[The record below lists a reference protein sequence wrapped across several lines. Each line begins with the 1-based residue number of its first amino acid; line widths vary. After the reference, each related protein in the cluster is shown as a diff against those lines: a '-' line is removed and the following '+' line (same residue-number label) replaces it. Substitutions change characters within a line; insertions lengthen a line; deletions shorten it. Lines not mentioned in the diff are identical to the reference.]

1 MNLEERIKAFSQL
14 GHFFSDEITDDFAE
28 KLKVAEIKNPWF
40 TEENTKAAIGAWAKL
55 LTSENLNAWLS
66 PYHLTDSLKPKNVL
80 IIMAG
85 NIPLVGFHDFLSVLI
100 SGNRAVIKLSSED
113 KTLLPFIIDKLIDIA
128 LEFEDKIAF
137 TTDVKDK
144 QFDSVIATGSDM
156 SAKYFDYYFKN
167 AKKIIRK
174 NRKSVAILDGT
185 ESKKELEELAIDVF
199 AYFGLGCRNVSKLFL
214 PKDYDLDQLFEAFY
228 PYQDVMEHNK
238 YANNYDY
245 NKAIYLMGSHEIIE
259 NGFLLLKEDTSLQSP
274 LAMLHYEYY
283 SNLDKVKNFIEEN
296 KQQLQC
302 VVSKNDTVFGQT
314 QNPNLWDYADGEDTI
329 AFLMEV

>member
-28 KLKVAEIKNPWF
+28 KLKEAEIKNPWF

-128 LEFEDKIAF
+128 PEFEDKIAF

>member
-128 LEFEDKIAF
+128 PEFEDKIAF

-259 NGFLLLKEDTSLQSP
+259 NGFLLLKEDASLQSP
-274 LAMLHYEYY
+274 LAMLYYEYY
-283 SNLDKVKNFIEEN
+283 SDLEKVEDFISEN

-302 VVSKNDTVFGQT
+302 VVSKNDIPFGQT
-314 QNPNLWDYADGEDTI
+314 QQPKLWDYADGVDTI
-329 AFLMEV
+329 DFLRAD

>member
-40 TEENTKAAIGAWAKL
+40 TEENTKAAIGAWSKL

-128 LEFEDKIAF
+128 PEFEDKIAF

-214 PKDYDLDQLFEAFY
+214 PKDYDLDQLFEVFY

-245 NKAIYLMGSHEIIE
+245 NKAIYMMGSHEIIE

-296 KQQLQC
+296 KHQLQC

>member
-28 KLKVAEIKNPWF
+28 KLKDAEIKNPWF

-128 LEFEDKIAF
+128 PEFEDKIAF

-144 QFDSVIATGSDM
+144 QFDSVIDIGSDM
-156 SAKYFDYYFKN
+156 SDKYFDYYFKN

-302 VVSKNDTVFGQT
+302 VVSKNDIPFGQT
-314 QNPNLWDYADGEDTI
+314 QQPKLWDYADGVDTI
-329 AFLMEV
+329 DFLRED